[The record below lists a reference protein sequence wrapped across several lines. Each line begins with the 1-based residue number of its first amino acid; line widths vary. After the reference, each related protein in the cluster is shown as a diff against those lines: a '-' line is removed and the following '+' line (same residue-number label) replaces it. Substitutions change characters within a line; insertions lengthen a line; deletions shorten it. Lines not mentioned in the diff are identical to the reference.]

1 MNQYLVDERKNKKQ
15 REQQRTKMIQK
26 NSKVEKIEERKR
38 KKPNIGFEQT
48 QFVVNGG
55 VLCEMNNDL
64 VFVL

>member
-1 MNQYLVDERKNKKQ
+1 
-15 REQQRTKMIQK
+15 MIQK